1 MDEIIEL
8 IDMRNFHNMS
18 FKTFWKIAKNKD
30 IVLTDFFDTLIF
42 RRIHS
47 FQIDRQWAKALIHRL
62 GLKAD
67 VDIIVKARRNAI
79 AELRKDFDEP
89 PYQKVME
96 KVYRSFHQQLK
107 ISECEFCKV
116 SLETDVDVELGCQYG
131 NNHLISL
138 LRRAKNNGKRIYIV
152 SDFYLP
158 ADVYKDFLLNAG
170 CEDIIDGIFVSET
183 CGKTKAKGDIFK
195 YVTEVLG
202 VEARQC
208 MMIGDSRQSDVEMAE
223 RNSIKGIWYFPLMH
237 KVWTNISRRLNL
249 NYGKRIQDS
258 LSSYLYRTSLF
269 DEYAI
274 VLYHFAHQLV
284 ATATKDGT
292 HKLAFISRGGYFL
305 KQVVDV
311 YLRHNPG
318 KEIETTYCYASRKT
332 CLTNDTE
339 QQECLMDYLSGFK
352 DGDTLVMVD
361 EGWYCHSQQRISE
374 RYKLHTIGY
383 YLGVRGKDA
392 EVEGC
397 VRKGILFDKYGNE
410 GKPTRYYGIFNTNC
424 SMYEQM
430 LTSNEGSVTG
440 YQRDTEGRI
449 IPLLHVNYKEHALY
463 SEVIGR
469 WQTRMKL
476 VVKGLCAWKLGED
489 VDEKKLAKMVLRT
502 SLFASRE
509 RCKFLNKLDRDMI
522 DNFNQTKQ
530 IAKTAKDAHVRILE
544 LIKHP
549 DMYLGMV
556 CKVQRMIYRNKP
568 YNLAYKTVA
577 VCYYFYVRTL
587 KGLW

>member
-1 MDEIIEL
+1 
-8 IDMRNFHNMS
+8 MS

-96 KVYRSFHQQLK
+96 KVYGSFHQQLK

-208 MMIGDSRQSDVEMAE
+208 MMIGDSR
-223 RNSIKGIWYFPLMH
+223 
-237 KVWTNISRRLNL
+237 
-249 NYGKRIQDS
+249 
-258 LSSYLYRTSLF
+258 
-269 DEYAI
+269 
-274 VLYHFAHQLV
+274 
-284 ATATKDGT
+284 
-292 HKLAFISRGGYFL
+292 
-305 KQVVDV
+305 
-311 YLRHNPG
+311 
-318 KEIETTYCYASRKT
+318 
-332 CLTNDTE
+332 
-339 QQECLMDYLSGFK
+339 
-352 DGDTLVMVD
+352 
-361 EGWYCHSQQRISE
+361 
-374 RYKLHTIGY
+374 
-383 YLGVRGKDA
+383 
-392 EVEGC
+392 
-397 VRKGILFDKYGNE
+397 
-410 GKPTRYYGIFNTNC
+410 
-424 SMYEQM
+424 
-430 LTSNEGSVTG
+430 
-440 YQRDTEGRI
+440 
-449 IPLLHVNYKEHALY
+449 
-463 SEVIGR
+463 
-469 WQTRMKL
+469 
-476 VVKGLCAWKLGED
+476 
-489 VDEKKLAKMVLRT
+489 
-502 SLFASRE
+502 
-509 RCKFLNKLDRDMI
+509 
-522 DNFNQTKQ
+522 
-530 IAKTAKDAHVRILE
+530 
-544 LIKHP
+544 
-549 DMYLGMV
+549 
-556 CKVQRMIYRNKP
+556 
-568 YNLAYKTVA
+568 
-577 VCYYFYVRTL
+577 
-587 KGLW
+587 